1 MSVDIKIRKGFN
13 INLNGEANKILS
25 ESERSRTYALRP
37 NDFFNLNPKLLVK
50 EGDKVKKG
58 TPLFFSKNNPRIHF
72 VSPVAGEVLAI
83 SRGEKRK
90 ILEVVV
96 STQNNINDSAIKF
109 KTTNFEKFSEE
120 EIKDVLLKSG
130 TWPFILQRPYGVIAQ
145 PEDKP
150 KAVYISTYS
159 TSPLGVDFD
168 FILKNKKDK
177 FQLGLSILSRLTDNL
192 FLTVDSNFP
201 SFYKNIK
208 DAKVLKV
215 KGPHPAGNVG
225 VQIHNHNPI
234 SPGEKVWTV
243 KPEDVSNIGS
253 LFKNGEFCSER
264 TVAVAGPSVKNPQ
277 YFTSTIGASIS
288 SVLEK
293 IKIDK
298 SKECRLI
305 NGDVYSGKT
314 TSIDGYLSYSDNLLT
329 IIPEGKNY
337 RMFGWLPFKDN
348 FIPSISKT
356 SFSRFL
362 NKKKLEVS
370 TNLNGEERAMV
381 VTGEMEKVFPMDIF
395 PMQLVKACL
404 NKDIERMEELGI
416 YEVVPEDFG
425 LIDFSSSS
433 KIEAQEII
441 KKGIELIINEES

>member
-13 INLNGEANKILS
+13 LNLNGEANKILS
-25 ESERSRTYALRP
+25 ESELSNTYALKP
-37 NDFFNLNPKLLVK
+37 TDFFFLKPKLLVR

-58 TPLFFSKNNPRIHF
+58 TPLFFSKDNPRIHF
-72 VSPVAGEVLAI
+72 VSPVSGEILAI

-90 ILEVVV
+90 VLEVVI
-96 STQNNINDSAIKF
+96 SSDNNNDSVKF
-109 KTTNFEKFSEE
+109 KTTNFKNFSAD
-120 EIKDVLLKSG
+120 EIKEILLKSG
-130 TWPFILQRPYGVIAQ
+130 TWPFILQRPYGIIAQ

-150 KAVYISTYS
+150 KAIYISTYS
-159 TSPLGVDFD
+159 TLPLDVDFD
-168 FILKNKKDK
+168 FILKNKKDN
-177 FQLGLSILSRLTDNL
+177 FQLGLSILSRLTENL
-192 FLTVDSNFP
+192 YLTVDSNFN
-201 SFYKNIK
+201 SFFKNIK
-208 DAKVLKV
+208 DATLLKV

-225 VQIHNHNPI
+225 VQIHNHKPI

-253 LFKNGEFCSER
+253 LFKTGEFCSDR
-264 TVAVAGPSVKNPQ
+264 TVAVVGPTVKNPQ
-277 YFTSTIGASIS
+277 YFTSTIGSSIS
-288 SVLEK
+288 SILKK
-293 IKIDK
+293 INIDK
-298 SKECRLI
+298 SKKCRLI

-314 TSIDGYLSYSDNLLT
+314 TDINGYLSYSNNLLT
-329 IIPEGKNY
+329 IIPEGKDY

-348 FIPSISKT
+348 FIPSMSKT
-356 SFSRFL
+356 SFSKFL
-362 NKKKLEVS
+362 SKKKMEVS
-370 TNLNGEERAMV
+370 TNLNGEERAIV
-381 VTGEMEKVFPMDIF
+381 VTGEMEKVFPMDIY

-404 NKDIERMEELGI
+404 NEDIERMEALGI

>member
-13 INLNGEANKILS
+13 LNLNGEANKILS
-25 ESERSRTYALRP
+25 ESELSNTYALKP
-37 NDFFNLNPKLLVK
+37 TDFFFLKPKLLVR

-58 TPLFFSKNNPRIHF
+58 TPLFFSKDNPRIHF
-72 VSPVAGEVLAI
+72 VSPVSGEILAI

-90 ILEVVV
+90 VLEVVI
-96 STQNNINDSAIKF
+96 SSDNNNDSVKF
-109 KTTNFEKFSEE
+109 KTTNFKNFSAD
-120 EIKDVLLKSG
+120 EIKEILLKSG
-130 TWPFILQRPYGVIAQ
+130 AWPFILQRPYGIIAQ

-150 KAVYISTYS
+150 KAIYISAYS
-159 TSPLGVDFD
+159 TSPLDVDFD
-168 FILKNKKDK
+168 FILKNKKDN
-177 FQLGLSILSRLTDNL
+177 FQLGLSMLSRLTENL
-192 FLTVDSNFP
+192 YLSVDSNFN
-201 SFYKNIK
+201 SFFKNIK
-208 DAKVLKV
+208 DATLLKV

-225 VQIHNHNPI
+225 VQIHNHKPI

-253 LFKNGEFCSER
+253 LFKTGEFCSDR
-264 TVAVAGPSVKNPQ
+264 TVAVVGPTVKNPQ
-277 YFTSTIGASIS
+277 YFTSTIGSSIS
-288 SVLEK
+288 SILKK
-293 IKIDK
+293 INIDK
-298 SKECRLI
+298 SKKCRLI

-314 TSIDGYLSYSDNLLT
+314 TDINGYLSYSNNLLT
-329 IIPEGKNY
+329 IIPEGKDY

-348 FIPSISKT
+348 FIPSMSKT
-356 SFSRFL
+356 SFSKFL
-362 NKKKLEVS
+362 SKKKMEVS
-370 TNLNGEERAMV
+370 TNLNGEERAIV
-381 VTGEMEKVFPMDIF
+381 VTGEMEKVFPMDIY

-404 NKDIERMEELGI
+404 NEDIERMEALGI

>member
-1 MSVDIKIRKGFN
+1 MSVDIKIRNGFN
-13 INLNGEANKILS
+13 LNLNGEANKILS
-25 ESERSRTYALRP
+25 ESERSKTFALKP
-37 NDFFNLNPKLLVK
+37 TDFFCLKPKLLVR

-58 TPLFFSKNNPRIHF
+58 TPLFFSKSNPRIHF
-72 VSPVAGEVLAI
+72 VSPVSGEILAI

-90 ILEVVV
+90 ILEIVI
-96 STQNNINDSAIKF
+96 SGQNTNNDSVKF
-109 KTTNFEKFSEE
+109 KTTNFKNFSVE
-120 EIKDVLLKSG
+120 EIKDVLLRSG
-130 TWPFILQRPYGVIAQ
+130 SWPFILQRPYGIIAQ

-150 KAVYISTYS
+150 SAIYISTYS
-159 TSPLGVDFD
+159 TSPLDVDFD
-168 FILKNKKDK
+168 FVLKNKKED
-177 FQLGLSILSRLTDNL
+177 FQLGVSILSKLADNL
-192 FLTVDSNFP
+192 YLTVDSDFP
-201 SFYKNIK
+201 GFFENIK
-208 DAKVLKV
+208 NASILKV
-215 KGPHPAGNVG
+215 KGPHPAGNIG
-225 VQIHNHNPI
+225 VQIHNHKPI

-253 LFKNGEFCSER
+253 LFRNGEFCSNR
-264 TVAVAGPSVKNPQ
+264 TVAVVGPTVKNPQ
-277 YFTSTIGASIS
+277 YFTSQIGSSIS
-288 SVLEK
+288 SILKK
-293 IKIDK
+293 IEVDK

-305 NGDVYSGKT
+305 NGDVYSGKKT
-314 TSIDGYLSYSDNLLT
+314 DIDGYLSYSNNLLT
-329 IIPEGKNY
+329 IIPEGKSY

-348 FIPSISKT
+348 FIPSLSKT

-362 NKKKLEVS
+362 NKSKLEVN

-404 NKDIERMEELGI
+404 NQDIERMEALGI

>member
-1 MSVDIKIRKGFN
+1 MSADIKIRNGFN
-13 INLNGEANKILS
+13 LNLNGEANKILS
-25 ESERSRTYALRP
+25 ESERSNTYALKP
-37 NDFFNLNPKLLVK
+37 TDFFCLKPKLLVN

-58 TPLFFSKNNPRIHF
+58 TPIFFSKNNPRIHF
-72 VSPVAGEVLAI
+72 VSPVAGKVIAI

-90 ILEVVV
+90 ILEVVI
-96 STQNNINDSAIKF
+96 SSKNTNNDSLKF
-109 KTTNFEKFSEE
+109 KTTNFNNFSED
-120 EIKDVLLKSG
+120 EIKDILLRSG
-130 TWPFILQRPYGVIAQ
+130 SWPFILQRPYGIIAQ
-145 PEDKP
+145 PEDNP
-150 KAVYISTYS
+150 IAIYISTYS
-159 TSPLGVDFD
+159 TSPLDVDFD
-168 FILKNKKDK
+168 FILKNKKDD
-177 FQLGLSILSRLTDNL
+177 FQLGLSVLSKLTDNVY
-192 FLTVDSNFP
+192 LTVDSNFP
-201 SFYKNIK
+201 GFFKNIK
-208 DAKVLKV
+208 DATILNVQ
-215 KGPHPAGNVG
+215 GPHPAGNVG
-225 VQIHNHNPI
+225 VQIHNYRPI

-243 KPEDVSNIGS
+243 KPEDVSNIGY
-253 LFKNGEFCSER
+253 LFKNGEFCSYR
-264 TVAVAGPSVKNPQ
+264 TLAVVGPTVKNPQ
-277 YFTSTIGASIS
+277 YFTSIIGASIS
-288 SVLEK
+288 SILKK
-293 IKIDK
+293 IEVDK

-314 TSIDGYLSYSDNLLT
+314 TNIDGYLSYSNNLLT

-356 SFSRFL
+356 SFSRFI
-362 NKKKLEVS
+362 NKKRLEVN

-404 NKDIERMEELGI
+404 NQDIERMEALGI

>member
-13 INLNGEANKILS
+13 LNLNGEANKILS
-25 ESERSRTYALRP
+25 ESELSNTYALKP
-37 NDFFNLNPKLLVK
+37 TDFFFLKSKLLVR

-58 TPLFFSKNNPRIHF
+58 TPLFFSKDNPRIHF
-72 VSPVAGEVLAI
+72 VSPVSGEILAI

-90 ILEVVV
+90 VLEVVI
-96 STQNNINDSAIKF
+96 SGDNNNDSVKF
-109 KTTNFEKFSEE
+109 KTTNFKNFSAD
-120 EIKDVLLKSG
+120 EIKEILLKSG
-130 TWPFILQRPYGVIAQ
+130 TWPFILQRPYGIIAH

-150 KAVYISTYS
+150 KAIYISAYS
-159 TSPLGVDFD
+159 TLPLDVDFD
-168 FILKNKKDK
+168 FILKNKKDN
-177 FQLGLSILSRLTDNL
+177 FQLGLSMLSRLTENL
-192 FLTVDSNFP
+192 YLTVDSNFN
-201 SFYKNIK
+201 SFFKNIK
-208 DAKVLKV
+208 DATLLKV

-225 VQIHNHNPI
+225 VQIHNHKPI

-253 LFKNGEFCSER
+253 LFKTGEFCSDR
-264 TVAVAGPSVKNPQ
+264 TVAVVGPTVKNPQ
-277 YFTSTIGASIS
+277 YFTSTIGSSIS
-288 SVLEK
+288 SILKK
-293 IKIDK
+293 INIDK
-298 SKECRLI
+298 SKKCRLI

-314 TSIDGYLSYSDNLLT
+314 TDINGYLSYSNNLLT
-329 IIPEGKNY
+329 IIPEGKDY

-348 FIPSISKT
+348 FIPSMSKT
-356 SFSRFL
+356 SFSKFL
-362 NKKKLEVS
+362 SKKKMEVS
-370 TNLNGEERAMV
+370 TNLNGEERAIV
-381 VTGEMEKVFPMDIF
+381 VTGEMEKVFPMDIY

-404 NKDIERMEELGI
+404 NEDIERMEALGI

>member
-13 INLNGEANKILS
+13 LNLNGEANKILS
-25 ESERSRTYALRP
+25 ESELSNTYALKP
-37 NDFFNLNPKLLVK
+37 TDFFFLKPKLLVR

-58 TPLFFSKNNPRIHF
+58 TPLFFSKDNPRIHF
-72 VSPVAGEVLAI
+72 VSPVSGEILAI

-90 ILEVVV
+90 VLEVVI
-96 STQNNINDSAIKF
+96 SSDNNNDSVKF
-109 KTTNFEKFSEE
+109 KTTNFKNFSAD
-120 EIKDVLLKSG
+120 EIKEILLKSG
-130 TWPFILQRPYGVIAQ
+130 TWPFILQRPYGIIAH

-150 KAVYISTYS
+150 KAIYISAYS
-159 TSPLGVDFD
+159 TLPLDVDFD
-168 FILKNKKDK
+168 FILKNKKDN
-177 FQLGLSILSRLTDNL
+177 FQLGLSMLSRLTENL
-192 FLTVDSNFP
+192 YLSVDSNFN
-201 SFYKNIK
+201 SFFKNIK
-208 DAKVLKV
+208 DATLLKV

-225 VQIHNHNPI
+225 VQIHNHKPI

-253 LFKNGEFCSER
+253 LFKTGEFCSDR
-264 TVAVAGPSVKNPQ
+264 TVAVVGPTVKNPQ
-277 YFTSTIGASIS
+277 YFTSTIGSSIS
-288 SVLEK
+288 SILKK
-293 IKIDK
+293 INIDK
-298 SKECRLI
+298 SKKCRLI

-314 TSIDGYLSYSDNLLT
+314 TDINGYLSYSNNLLT
-329 IIPEGKNY
+329 IIPEGKVY

-348 FIPSISKT
+348 FIPSMSKT
-356 SFSRFL
+356 SFSKFL
-362 NKKKLEVS
+362 SKKKMEVS
-370 TNLNGEERAMV
+370 TNLNGEERAIV
-381 VTGEMEKVFPMDIF
+381 VTGEMEKVFPMDIY

-404 NKDIERMEELGI
+404 NEDIERMEALGI

>member
-1 MSVDIKIRKGFN
+1 MSVDIKIRNGFDL
-13 INLNGEANKILS
+13 NLYGEANKILS
-25 ESERSRTYALRP
+25 ESERSNTYALKP
-37 NDFFNLNPKLLVK
+37 TDFFCLKPKLLVN

-72 VSPVAGEVLAI
+72 VSPVAGEILAI

-90 ILEVVV
+90 ILEVVI
-96 STQNNINDSAIKF
+96 SSENNNNDSVKF
-109 KTTNFEKFSEE
+109 KTTNFKNFSVD
-120 EIKDVLLKSG
+120 EIKEILLRSG
-130 TWPFILQRPYGVIAQ
+130 SWPFILQRPYGIIAQ

-150 KAVYISTYS
+150 KAIYISTYS
-159 TSPLGVDFD
+159 TSPLDVDFD
-168 FILKNKKDK
+168 FILKNKKDD
-177 FQLGLSILSRLTDNL
+177 FQLGLSVLSKLADTVY
-192 FLTVDSNFP
+192 LTVDSNFP
-201 SFYKNIK
+201 GFFKNIK
-208 DAKVLKV
+208 GASILNV

-225 VQIHNHNPI
+225 VQIHNYKPI

-243 KPEDVSNIGS
+243 KPEDVSNIGY
-253 LFKNGEFCSER
+253 LFKNGEFCSDR
-264 TVAVAGPSVKNPQ
+264 TLAVVGPTVKNPQ
-277 YFTSTIGASIS
+277 YFTSIIGASIS
-288 SVLEK
+288 SILKK
-293 IKIDK
+293 IEIDK

-314 TSIDGYLSYSDNLLT
+314 TNIDGYVSYSNNLLT

-348 FIPSISKT
+348 FIPSMSKT

-362 NKKKLEVS
+362 NKRKLEVT
-370 TNLNGEERAMV
+370 TNLNGEERAIV

-404 NKDIERMEELGI
+404 NQDIERMEALGI

>member
-1 MSVDIKIRKGFN
+1 MSADIKIRNGFN
-13 INLNGEANKILS
+13 LNLNGEANKILS
-25 ESERSRTYALRP
+25 ESERSNTYALKP
-37 NDFFNLNPKLLVK
+37 TDFFSLKPKLLVN

-58 TPLFFSKNNPRIHF
+58 TPIFFSKNNPRIHF
-72 VSPVAGEVLAI
+72 VSPVAGEVIAI

-90 ILEVVV
+90 ILEVVI
-96 STQNNINDSAIKF
+96 SSKNNNNDSLKF
-109 KTTNFEKFSEE
+109 KTTNFKNFSAD
-120 EIKDVLLKSG
+120 EIKDILLRSG
-130 TWPFILQRPYGVIAQ
+130 SWPYILQRPYGIIAQ

-150 KAVYISTYS
+150 KAIYISTYS
-159 TSPLGVDFD
+159 TSPLDVDFD
-168 FILKNKKDK
+168 FILKNKKDD
-177 FQLGLSILSRLTDNL
+177 FQLGLSVLSKLTDNVY
-192 FLTVDSNFP
+192 LTVDSNFP
-201 SFYKNIK
+201 GFFKNIK
-208 DAKVLKV
+208 DATILNVQ
-215 KGPHPAGNVG
+215 GPHPAGNVG
-225 VQIHNHNPI
+225 VQIHNYKPI

-243 KPEDVSNIGS
+243 KPEDVSNIGY
-253 LFKNGEFCSER
+253 LFKNGEFCSYR
-264 TVAVAGPSVKNPQ
+264 TLAVVGPTVKNPQ
-277 YFTSTIGASIS
+277 YFTSIIGASIS
-288 SVLEK
+288 SILKK
-293 IKIDK
+293 IEVDK
-298 SKECRLI
+298 LKECRLI

-314 TSIDGYLSYSDNLLT
+314 TNIDGYLSYSNNLLT

-356 SFSRFL
+356 SFSRFV
-362 NKKKLEVS
+362 NKKRLEVN

-404 NKDIERMEELGI
+404 NQDIERMEALGI

>member
-13 INLNGEANKILS
+13 LNLNGEANKILS
-25 ESERSRTYALRP
+25 ESELSNTYALKP
-37 NDFFNLNPKLLVK
+37 TDFFFLKPKLLVR

-58 TPLFFSKNNPRIHF
+58 TPLFFSKDNPRIHF
-72 VSPVAGEVLAI
+72 VSPVSGEILVI

-90 ILEVVV
+90 VLEIVI
-96 STQNNINDSAIKF
+96 SSDNNNDSVKF
-109 KTTNFEKFSEE
+109 KTTNFKNFSAD
-120 EIKDVLLKSG
+120 EIKEILLKSG
-130 TWPFILQRPYGVIAQ
+130 TWPFILQRPYGIIAH

-150 KAVYISTYS
+150 KAIYISAYS
-159 TSPLGVDFD
+159 TLPLDVDFD
-168 FILKNKKDK
+168 FILKNKKDN
-177 FQLGLSILSRLTDNL
+177 FQLGLSMLSRLTENL
-192 FLTVDSNFP
+192 YLTVDSNFN
-201 SFYKNIK
+201 SFFKNIK
-208 DAKVLKV
+208 DATLLKV

-225 VQIHNHNPI
+225 VQIHNHKPI

-253 LFKNGEFCSER
+253 LFKTGEFCSDR
-264 TVAVAGPSVKNPQ
+264 TVAVVGPTVKNPQ
-277 YFTSTIGASIS
+277 YFTSTIGSSIS
-288 SVLEK
+288 SILKK
-293 IKIDK
+293 INIDK
-298 SKECRLI
+298 SKKCRLI

-314 TSIDGYLSYSDNLLT
+314 TDINGYLSYSNNLLT
-329 IIPEGKNY
+329 IIPEGKDY

-348 FIPSISKT
+348 FIPSMSKT
-356 SFSRFL
+356 SFSKFL
-362 NKKKLEVS
+362 SKKKMEVS
-370 TNLNGEERAMV
+370 TNLNGEERAIV
-381 VTGEMEKVFPMDIF
+381 VTGEMEKVFPMDIY

-404 NKDIERMEELGI
+404 NEDIERMEALGI

>member
-1 MSVDIKIRKGFN
+1 MSVDIRIRKGFN
-13 INLNGEANKILS
+13 LNLNGEANKILS
-25 ESERSRTYALRP
+25 ESERSKTYALRP
-37 NDFFNLNPKLLVK
+37 DDFFCLKPKLLVK

-72 VSPVAGEVLAI
+72 VSPVAGEILAI

-90 ILEVVV
+90 IIQVVI
-96 STQNNINDSAIKF
+96 SKQNNSDDSVKF
-109 KTTNFEKFSEE
+109 NTNNFQKFSVD
-120 EIKDVLLKSG
+120 EIKDLLLKSG
-130 TWPFILQRPYGVIAQ
+130 AWPFILQRPYGVIAQ

-150 KAVYISTYS
+150 KAIYISTYS

-177 FQLGLSILSRLTDNL
+177 FQLGLSILSRLTENL
-192 FLTVDSNFP
+192 YLTVDSNFP
-201 SFYKNIK
+201 GFFKNIK
-208 DAKVLKV
+208 NVTILKV

-225 VQIHNHNPI
+225 VQIHNHKPI
-234 SPGEKVWTV
+234 SPGEKVWTI

-253 LFKNGEFCSER
+253 LFESGVFCSDR
-264 TVAVAGPSVKNPQ
+264 TVAVVGPTVENPK
-277 YFTSTIGASIS
+277 YLKTTIGASIS
-288 SVLEK
+288 SILGKV
-293 IKIDK
+293 KIDK
-298 SKECRLI
+298 LKESRLI

-314 TSIDGYLSYSDNLLT
+314 TSNDGYISYSDNLLT
-329 IIPEGKNY
+329 IIPEGKDY

-348 FIPSISKT
+348 SIPSMSKT
-356 SFSRFL
+356 SFFKFL
-362 NKKKLEVS
+362 NKKKLKVS

-395 PMQLVKACL
+395 PMHLVKACL
-404 NKDIERMEELGI
+404 NEDIERMEALGI

>member
-13 INLNGEANKILS
+13 LNLNGEANKILS
-25 ESERSRTYALRP
+25 ESELSNTYALKP
-37 NDFFNLNPKLLVK
+37 TDFFFLKPKLLVR

-58 TPLFFSKNNPRIHF
+58 TPLFFSKDNPRIHF
-72 VSPVAGEVLAI
+72 VSPVSGEILAI

-90 ILEVVV
+90 VLEVVI
-96 STQNNINDSAIKF
+96 SSDNNNDSVKF
-109 KTTNFEKFSEE
+109 KTTNFKNFSAD
-120 EIKDVLLKSG
+120 EIKEILLKSG
-130 TWPFILQRPYGVIAQ
+130 TWPFILQRPYGIIAH

-150 KAVYISTYS
+150 KAIYISAYS
-159 TSPLGVDFD
+159 TLPLDVDFD
-168 FILKNKKDK
+168 FILKNKKDN
-177 FQLGLSILSRLTDNL
+177 FQLGLSMLSRLTENL
-192 FLTVDSNFP
+192 YLSVDSDFN
-201 SFYKNIK
+201 SFFKNIK
-208 DAKVLKV
+208 DATLLKV

-225 VQIHNHNPI
+225 VQIHNHKPI

-253 LFKNGEFCSER
+253 LFKTGEFCSDR
-264 TVAVAGPSVKNPQ
+264 TVAVVGPTVKNPQ
-277 YFTSTIGASIS
+277 YFTSTIGSSIS
-288 SVLEK
+288 SILKK
-293 IKIDK
+293 INIDK
-298 SKECRLI
+298 SKKCRLI

-314 TSIDGYLSYSDNLLT
+314 TDINGYLSYSNNLLT
-329 IIPEGKNY
+329 IIPEGKDY

-348 FIPSISKT
+348 FIPSMSKT
-356 SFSRFL
+356 SFSKFL
-362 NKKKLEVS
+362 SKKKMEVS
-370 TNLNGEERAMV
+370 TNLNGEERAIV
-381 VTGEMEKVFPMDIF
+381 VTGEMEKVFPMDIY

-404 NKDIERMEELGI
+404 NEDIERMEALGI

>member
-13 INLNGEANKILS
+13 LNLNGEANKILS
-25 ESERSRTYALRP
+25 ESELSNTYALKP
-37 NDFFNLNPKLLVK
+37 SDFFFLKPKLLVR

-58 TPLFFSKNNPRIHF
+58 TPLFFSKDNPRIHF
-72 VSPVAGEVLAI
+72 VSPVSGEILAI

-90 ILEVVV
+90 VLEVVI
-96 STQNNINDSAIKF
+96 SSDNNNDSVKF
-109 KTTNFEKFSEE
+109 KTINFKNFSAD
-120 EIKDVLLKSG
+120 EIKEILLKSG
-130 TWPFILQRPYGVIAQ
+130 AWPFILQRPYGIIAQ

-150 KAVYISTYS
+150 KAIYISAYS
-159 TSPLGVDFD
+159 TSPLDVDFD
-168 FILKNKKDK
+168 FILKNKKDN
-177 FQLGLSILSRLTDNL
+177 FQLGLSILSRLTENL
-192 FLTVDSNFP
+192 YLTVDSNFN
-201 SFYKNIK
+201 SFFKNIK
-208 DAKVLKV
+208 DATLLKV

-225 VQIHNHNPI
+225 VQIHNHKPI

-253 LFKNGEFCSER
+253 LFKTGEFCSDR
-264 TVAVAGPSVKNPQ
+264 TVAVVGPTVKNPQ
-277 YFTSTIGASIS
+277 YFTSTIGSSIPS
-288 SVLEK
+288 ILKK

-305 NGDVYSGKT
+305 NGDVYSGRT
-314 TSIDGYLSYSDNLLT
+314 TDTNGYLSYSNNLLT
-329 IIPEGKNY
+329 IIPEGKDY

-348 FIPSISKT
+348 FIPSMSKT
-356 SFSRFL
+356 SFSKFL
-362 NKKKLEVS
+362 SKKKMEVS
-370 TNLNGEERAMV
+370 TNLNGEERAIV
-381 VTGEMEKVFPMDIF
+381 VTGEMEKVFPMDIY

-404 NKDIERMEELGI
+404 NEDIERMEALGI

>member
-13 INLNGEANKILS
+13 LNLNGEANKILS
-25 ESERSRTYALRP
+25 ESELSNTYALKP
-37 NDFFNLNPKLLVK
+37 TDFFFLKPKLLVR

-58 TPLFFSKNNPRIHF
+58 TPLFFSKDNPRIHF
-72 VSPVAGEVLAI
+72 VSPVSGEILAI

-90 ILEVVV
+90 VLEVVI
-96 STQNNINDSAIKF
+96 SSDNNNDSVKF
-109 KTTNFEKFSEE
+109 KTTNFKNFSAD
-120 EIKDVLLKSG
+120 EIKEILLKSG
-130 TWPFILQRPYGVIAQ
+130 TWPFILQRPYGIIAH

-150 KAVYISTYS
+150 KAIYISAYS
-159 TSPLGVDFD
+159 TLPLDVDFD
-168 FILKNKKDK
+168 FILKNKKDN
-177 FQLGLSILSRLTDNL
+177 FQLGLSILSRLTENL
-192 FLTVDSNFP
+192 YLTVDSNFN
-201 SFYKNIK
+201 SFFKNIK
-208 DAKVLKV
+208 DATLLKV

-225 VQIHNHNPI
+225 VQIHNHKPI

-253 LFKNGEFCSER
+253 LFKTGEFCSDR
-264 TVAVAGPSVKNPQ
+264 TVAVVGPTVKNPQ
-277 YFTSTIGASIS
+277 YFTSTIGSSIS
-288 SVLEK
+288 SILKK
-293 IKIDK
+293 INIDK
-298 SKECRLI
+298 SKKCRLI

-314 TSIDGYLSYSDNLLT
+314 TDINGYLSYSNNLLT
-329 IIPEGKNY
+329 IIPEGKDY

-348 FIPSISKT
+348 FIPSMSKT
-356 SFSRFL
+356 SFSKFL
-362 NKKKLEVS
+362 SKKKMEVS
-370 TNLNGEERAMV
+370 TNLNGEERAIV
-381 VTGEMEKVFPMDIF
+381 VTGEMEKVFPMDIY

-404 NKDIERMEELGI
+404 NEDIERMEALGI

>member
-1 MSVDIKIRKGFN
+1 MSADIKIRNGFN
-13 INLNGEANKILS
+13 LNLNGEANKILS
-25 ESERSRTYALRP
+25 ESERSNTYALKP
-37 NDFFNLNPKLLVK
+37 TDFFCLKPKLLVN

-58 TPLFFSKNNPRIHF
+58 TPIFFSKDNPRIHF

-90 ILEVVV
+90 ILEVVI
-96 STQNNINDSAIKF
+96 SSKNNNDSVKF
-109 KTTNFEKFSEE
+109 KTTNFKDFSID
-120 EIKDVLLKSG
+120 EIKDTLLRSG
-130 TWPFILQRPYGVIAQ
+130 SWPFILQRPYGIIAQ

-150 KAVYISTYS
+150 KAIYISTYS
-159 TSPLGVDFD
+159 TSPLDVDFD
-168 FILKNKKDK
+168 FILKNKKDD
-177 FQLGLSILSRLTDNL
+177 FQLGLSVLSKLTDNVY
-192 FLTVDSNFP
+192 LTVDSNFP
-201 SFYKNIK
+201 GFFKNIK
-208 DAKVLKV
+208 DATILNVQ
-215 KGPHPAGNVG
+215 GPHPAGNVG
-225 VQIHNHNPI
+225 VQIHNYRPI

-243 KPEDVSNIGS
+243 KPEDVSNIGY
-253 LFKNGEFCSER
+253 LFKNGEFCSNR
-264 TVAVAGPSVKNPQ
+264 TLAVVGPTVKNPQ
-277 YFTSTIGASIS
+277 YLTSIIGASIS
-288 SVLEK
+288 SILKK
-293 IKIDK
+293 IEVDR

-314 TSIDGYLSYSDNLLT
+314 TNIDSYLSYSNNLLT

-348 FIPSISKT
+348 FIPSMSKT
-356 SFSRFL
+356 SFSRLL
-362 NKKKLEVS
+362 NKRKLEVT
-370 TNLNGEERAMV
+370 TNLNGEERAIV

-404 NKDIERMEELGI
+404 NQDIEKMEALGI

>member
-1 MSVDIKIRKGFN
+1 MSADIKIRNGFDL
-13 INLNGEANKILS
+13 NLNGEANKILS
-25 ESERSRTYALRP
+25 ESERSNTYALKP
-37 NDFFNLNPKLLVK
+37 TDFFYLKPKLLVN

-72 VSPVAGEVLAI
+72 VSPVAGEILAI

-90 ILEVVV
+90 ILEVVI
-96 STQNNINDSAIKF
+96 SSENNNNDSVKF
-109 KTTNFEKFSEE
+109 KTTNFKNFSVD
-120 EIKDVLLKSG
+120 EIKDILLRSG
-130 TWPFILQRPYGVIAQ
+130 SWPFILQRPYGIIAQ

-150 KAVYISTYS
+150 KAIYISTYS
-159 TSPLGVDFD
+159 TSPLDVDFD
-168 FILKNKKDK
+168 FILKNKKDD
-177 FQLGLSILSRLTDNL
+177 FQLGLSVLSKLADTVY
-192 FLTVDSNFP
+192 LTVDSNFP
-201 SFYKNIK
+201 GFFKNIK
-208 DAKVLKV
+208 GASILNV

-225 VQIHNHNPI
+225 VQIHNYKPI

-243 KPEDVSNIGS
+243 KPEDVSNIGY
-253 LFKNGEFCSER
+253 LFKNGEFCSDR
-264 TVAVAGPSVKNPQ
+264 TLAVVGPTVKNPQ
-277 YFTSTIGASIS
+277 YFTSIIGASIS
-288 SVLEK
+288 SILKK
-293 IKIDK
+293 IEVDK

-314 TSIDGYLSYSDNLLT
+314 TNIDGYVSYSNNLLT

-348 FIPSISKT
+348 FIPSMSKT

-362 NKKKLEVS
+362 NKRKLEVT
-370 TNLNGEERAMV
+370 TNLNGEERAIV

-404 NKDIERMEELGI
+404 NQDIERMEALGI

>member
-1 MSVDIKIRKGFN
+1 MSADIKIRSGFN
-13 INLNGEANKILS
+13 LNLNGEANKILS
-25 ESERSRTYALRP
+25 ESERSNTYALKP
-37 NDFFNLNPKLLVK
+37 SDFFFLKPKLLVN

-58 TPLFFSKNNPRIHF
+58 TPIFFSKDNPRIHF
-72 VSPVAGEVLAI
+72 VSPVSGEILAV

-90 ILEVVV
+90 ILEVVI
-96 STQNNINDSAIKF
+96 SSDNSNDSVKF
-109 KTTNFEKFSEE
+109 KTINFKNFSVD
-120 EIKDVLLKSG
+120 EIKETLLKSG
-130 TWPFILQRPYGVIAQ
+130 TWPFILQRPYGIIAQ

-150 KAVYISTYS
+150 KAIYISTYS
-159 TSPLGVDFD
+159 TLPLDVDFD
-168 FILKNKKDK
+168 FILKNKKDN

-192 FLTVDSNFP
+192 YLTVDSNFN
-201 SFYKNIK
+201 SFFKDIK
-208 DAKVLKV
+208 DATLLKV
-215 KGPHPAGNVG
+215 RGPHPAGNIG
-225 VQIHNHNPI
+225 VQIHNHKPI

-253 LFKNGEFCSER
+253 LFKTGEFCSDR
-264 TVAVAGPSVKNPQ
+264 TVAVVGPTVKNPQ

-288 SVLEK
+288 SILQK

-314 TSIDGYLSYSDNLLT
+314 TDINGYLSYSNNLLT
-329 IIPEGKNY
+329 IIPEGKDY

-348 FIPSISKT
+348 FIPSMSKT
-356 SFSRFL
+356 SFSKFL
-362 NKKKLEVS
+362 SKKKMKVS
-370 TNLNGEERAMV
+370 TNLNGEERAIV
-381 VTGEMEKVFPMDIF
+381 VTGEMEKVFPMDIY

-404 NKDIERMEELGI
+404 NEDIERMEALGI

>member
-1 MSVDIKIRKGFN
+1 MSVDIKIRNGFN
-13 INLNGEANKILS
+13 LNLNGEANKILS
-25 ESERSRTYALRP
+25 ESERSKTIALKP
-37 NDFFNLNPKLLVK
+37 TDFFCLKPKLLVR

-58 TPLFFSKNNPRIHF
+58 TPLFFSKDNPRIHF
-72 VSPVAGEVLAI
+72 VSPVSGEILAI

-90 ILEVVV
+90 ILEIVI
-96 STQNNINDSAIKF
+96 SAQNTNNDSVKF
-109 KTTNFEKFSEE
+109 KTTNFKNFSVE
-120 EIKDVLLKSG
+120 EIKDVLLRSG
-130 TWPFILQRPYGVIAQ
+130 SWPFILQRPYGIIAQ

-150 KAVYISTYS
+150 SAIYVSTYS
-159 TSPLGVDFD
+159 TSPLDVDFD
-168 FILKNKKDK
+168 FVLKNKKED
-177 FQLGLSILSRLTDNL
+177 FQLGVSILSKLADNL
-192 FLTVDSNFP
+192 YLTVDSNFP
-201 SFYKNIK
+201 GFFENIK
-208 DAKVLKV
+208 DASILKV
-215 KGPHPAGNVG
+215 KGPHPAGNIG
-225 VQIHNHNPI
+225 VQIHNHKPI

-253 LFKNGEFCSER
+253 LFRNGEFCSNR
-264 TVAVAGPSVKNPQ
+264 TVAVVGPTVKNPQ
-277 YFTSTIGASIS
+277 YFTTIIGSSIS
-288 SVLEK
+288 SILKK
-293 IKIDK
+293 IEVDK

-305 NGDVYSGKT
+305 NGDVYSGKKT
-314 TSIDGYLSYSDNLLT
+314 DIDGYLSYSNNLLT
-329 IIPEGKNY
+329 IIPEGKSY

-348 FIPSISKT
+348 FIPSLSKT

-362 NKKKLEVS
+362 NKSKLEVN

-404 NKDIERMEELGI
+404 NQDIERMEALGI

>member
-13 INLNGEANKILS
+13 LNLNGEANKILS
-25 ESERSRTYALRP
+25 ESELSNTYALKP
-37 NDFFNLNPKLLVK
+37 TDFFFLKPKLLVR

-58 TPLFFSKNNPRIHF
+58 TPLFFSKDNPRIHF
-72 VSPVAGEVLAI
+72 VSPVSGEILAI

-90 ILEVVV
+90 VLQVVI
-96 STQNNINDSAIKF
+96 SSDNNNDSVKF
-109 KTTNFEKFSEE
+109 KTTNFKNFSAD
-120 EIKDVLLKSG
+120 EIKEILLKSG
-130 TWPFILQRPYGVIAQ
+130 TWPFILQRPYGIIAH

-150 KAVYISTYS
+150 KAIYISAYS
-159 TSPLGVDFD
+159 TLPLDVDFD
-168 FILKNKKDK
+168 FILKNKKDN
-177 FQLGLSILSRLTDNL
+177 FQLGLSMLSRLTENL
-192 FLTVDSNFP
+192 YLSVDSNFN
-201 SFYKNIK
+201 SFFKNIK
-208 DAKVLKV
+208 DATLLKV

-225 VQIHNHNPI
+225 VQIHNHKPI

-253 LFKNGEFCSER
+253 LFKTGEFCSDR
-264 TVAVAGPSVKNPQ
+264 TVAVVGPTVKNPQ
-277 YFTSTIGASIS
+277 YFTSTIGSSIS
-288 SVLEK
+288 SILKK
-293 IKIDK
+293 INIDK
-298 SKECRLI
+298 SKKCRLI

-314 TSIDGYLSYSDNLLT
+314 TDINGYLSYSNNLLT
-329 IIPEGKNY
+329 IIPEGKDY

-348 FIPSISKT
+348 FIPSMSKT
-356 SFSRFL
+356 SFSKFL
-362 NKKKLEVS
+362 SKKKMEVS
-370 TNLNGEERAMV
+370 TNLNGEERAIV
-381 VTGEMEKVFPMDIF
+381 VTGEMEKVFPMDIY

-404 NKDIERMEELGI
+404 NEDIERMEALGI

>member
-13 INLNGEANKILS
+13 LNLNGEANKILS
-25 ESERSRTYALRP
+25 ESELSNTYALKP
-37 NDFFNLNPKLLVK
+37 TDFFFLKPKLLVR

-58 TPLFFSKNNPRIHF
+58 TPLFFSKDNPRIHF
-72 VSPVAGEVLAI
+72 VSPVSGEILAI

-90 ILEVVV
+90 VLEVVI
-96 STQNNINDSAIKF
+96 SSDNNNDSVKF
-109 KTTNFEKFSEE
+109 KTTNFKNFSAD
-120 EIKDVLLKSG
+120 EIKEILLKSG
-130 TWPFILQRPYGVIAQ
+130 TWPFILQRPYGIIAQ

-150 KAVYISTYS
+150 KAIYISTYS
-159 TSPLGVDFD
+159 TLPLDVDFD
-168 FILKNKKDK
+168 FILKNKKDN
-177 FQLGLSILSRLTDNL
+177 FQLGLSILSRLTENL
-192 FLTVDSNFP
+192 YLTVDSNFN
-201 SFYKNIK
+201 SFFKNIK
-208 DAKVLKV
+208 DATLLKV

-225 VQIHNHNPI
+225 VQIHNHKPI

-253 LFKNGEFCSER
+253 LFKTGEFCSDR
-264 TVAVAGPSVKNPQ
+264 TVAVVGPTVKNPQ
-277 YFTSTIGASIS
+277 YFTSTIGSSIS
-288 SVLEK
+288 SILKK
-293 IKIDK
+293 INIDK
-298 SKECRLI
+298 SKKCRLI

-314 TSIDGYLSYSDNLLT
+314 TDINGYLSYSNNLLT
-329 IIPEGKNY
+329 IIPEGKDY

-348 FIPSISKT
+348 FIPSMSKT

-381 VTGEMEKVFPMDIF
+381 VTGEMEKVFPMDIY

-404 NKDIERMEELGI
+404 NEDIERMEALGI

>member
-1 MSVDIKIRKGFN
+1 MSIDIKIRRGFN
-13 INLNGEANKILS
+13 LNLNGEANKILS
-25 ESERSRTYALRP
+25 ESERSKTYALRP
-37 NDFFNLNPKLLVK
+37 EDFFCLKPKLLVK

-58 TPLFFSKNNPRIHF
+58 TPLFFSKKNPRVHF
-72 VSPVAGEVLAI
+72 VSPVAGEILAI

-90 ILEVVV
+90 ILEVVI
-96 STQNNINDSAIKF
+96 SGHNNIDDSIKF
-109 KTTNFEKFSEE
+109 KTNNFQKLSVD
-120 EIKDVLLKSG
+120 EIKDLLLKSS

-150 KAVYISTYS
+150 KAIYISTYS

-177 FQLGLSILSRLTDNL
+177 FQLGLSILSRLTENL
-192 FLTVDSNFP
+192 YLTVDSNFP
-201 SFYKNIK
+201 SFFKNIK
-208 DAKVLKV
+208 DATILKV
-215 KGPHPAGNVG
+215 QGPHPAGNVG
-225 VQIHNHNPI
+225 VQIHNHKPI
-234 SPGEKVWTV
+234 SPGEIVWTV

-253 LFKNGEFCSER
+253 LFENGEFCSVR
-264 TVAVAGPSVKNPQ
+264 TIAVVGPTVENPK
-277 YFTSTIGASIS
+277 YLTSIIGASIS
-288 SVLEK
+288 SILGK

-298 SKECRLI
+298 SIECRLI

-314 TSIDGYLSYSDNLLT
+314 TTNDGYLSYSDNLLT
-329 IIPEGKNY
+329 IVPEGKNY

-356 SFSRFL
+356 SFSKFL
-362 NKKKLEVS
+362 SKKKLEIS

-404 NKDIERMEELGI
+404 NQDIERMEALGI

>member
-13 INLNGEANKILS
+13 LNLNGEANKILS
-25 ESERSRTYALRP
+25 ESERSKTYALKP
-37 NDFFNLNPKLLVK
+37 TDFFCFKPKLLVK

-58 TPLFFSKNNPRIHF
+58 TPLFFSKDNPRIHL
-72 VSPVAGEVLAI
+72 VSPVAGEILAI

-90 ILEVVV
+90 ILEVVI
-96 STQNNINDSAIKF
+96 SSQKNRNDSVKF
-109 KTTNFEKFSEE
+109 KTTNFKNFSADQIK
-120 EIKDVLLKSG
+120 EILLKSG
-130 TWPFILQRPYGVIAQ
+130 SWPFILQRPYGIVAQ

-150 KAVYISTYS
+150 KAIYVSTYS
-159 TSPLGVDFD
+159 TSPLDVDFD
-168 FILKNKKDK
+168 FILKNKKDD
-177 FQLGLSILSRLTDNL
+177 FQLGLSILSKLADIL
-192 FLTVDSNFP
+192 YLTVDSNFP
-201 SFYKNIK
+201 GSFENIK
-208 DAKVLKV
+208 DAIILKV
-215 KGPHPAGNVG
+215 KGPHPAGNIG
-225 VQIHNHNPI
+225 VQIHNHKPI
-234 SPGEKVWTV
+234 SPGEKVWTI

-253 LFKNGEFCSER
+253 LFKNGEFCSDR
-264 TVAVAGPSVKNPQ
+264 TVAVVGPTVKNPQ
-277 YFTSTIGASIS
+277 YFKSKIGASIS
-288 SVLEK
+288 SILKK
-293 IKIDK
+293 IEVDK

-314 TSIDGYLSYSDNLLT
+314 TNFDGYLSYNSNLIT

-348 FIPSISKT
+348 FIPSMSKT

-362 NKKKLEVS
+362 NKRKLKVS

-404 NKDIERMEELGI
+404 NKDIERMEALGI

>member
-1 MSVDIKIRKGFN
+1 MSADIKIRKGFD

-25 ESERSRTYALRP
+25 ESERSNTYALSP
-37 NDFFNLNPKLLVK
+37 SDFFCLKPKLLVK

-58 TPLFFSKNNPRIHF
+58 TPLFFSKNNPRIHI
-72 VSPVAGEVLAI
+72 VSPVAGEILAI

-90 ILEVVV
+90 ILELVI
-96 STQNNINDSAIKF
+96 SSHSNINDSVKF
-109 KTTNFEKFSEE
+109 KVNNFQKFSVD
-120 EIKDVLLKSG
+120 EIKDLLLKSG
-130 TWPFILQRPYGVIAQ
+130 SWPFILQRPYGVIAQ

-150 KAVYISTYS
+150 KAIYISTYS

-177 FQLGLSILSRLTDNL
+177 FQLGLTILSRLTENL
-192 FLTVDSNFP
+192 YLTVDSDFP
-201 SFYKNIK
+201 GFFKNIK
-208 DAKVLKV
+208 GAKVLKV

-253 LFKNGEFCSER
+253 LFTNGEFCSDR
-264 TVAVAGPSVKNPQ
+264 TVAVVGPTVENPQ
-277 YFTSTIGASIS
+277 YFTSTIGASVS
-288 SVLEK
+288 SILKK

-298 SKECRLI
+298 SKECRLV
-305 NGDVYSGKT
+305 NGDVYSGRT
-314 TSIDGYLSYSDNLLT
+314 TSLDGYLSYGDNLLT
-329 IIPEGKNY
+329 LIPEGKNY

-348 FIPSISKT
+348 FIPSMSKT

-362 NKKKLEVS
+362 NKKRLQIS

-381 VTGEMEKVFPMDIF
+381 ATGEMEKVFPMDIF

-404 NKDIERMEELGI
+404 NKDIERMEALGI
-416 YEVVPEDFG
+416 YEVVPEDFA

>member
-1 MSVDIKIRKGFN
+1 MSVDIKIRNGFN
-13 INLNGEANKILS
+13 LNLNGEANKILS
-25 ESERSRTYALRP
+25 ESERSNTYALKP
-37 NDFFNLNPKLLVK
+37 TDFFCLKPKLLVN

-58 TPLFFSKNNPRIHF
+58 TPIFFSKNNPRIHF

-90 ILEVVV
+90 ILEVVI
-96 STQNNINDSAIKF
+96 SSKNNNNDAVKF
-109 KTTNFEKFSEE
+109 KTTNFKNFSAD
-120 EIKDVLLKSG
+120 EIKDLLLRSG
-130 TWPFILQRPYGVIAQ
+130 SWPYISQRPYGIIAQ

-150 KAVYISTYS
+150 KAIYISTYS
-159 TSPLGVDFD
+159 TSPLDVDFD
-168 FILKNKKDK
+168 FILKNKKDD
-177 FQLGLSILSRLTDNL
+177 FQLGLSILSKLTDNVY
-192 FLTVDSNFP
+192 LTVDSDFP
-201 SFYKNIK
+201 GFFKNTK
-208 DAKVLKV
+208 DATILNVQ
-215 KGPHPAGNVG
+215 GPHPAGNVG
-225 VQIHNHNPI
+225 VQIHNYRPI
-234 SPGEKVWTV
+234 SPGERVWTV
-243 KPEDVSNIGS
+243 KPEDVSNIGF
-253 LFKNGEFCSER
+253 LFKNGEFCSYR
-264 TVAVAGPSVKNPQ
+264 TLAVVGPTVKNPQ
-277 YFTSTIGASIS
+277 YFTSVIGASIS
-288 SVLEK
+288 SVLKK
-293 IKIDK
+293 IEVDK

-305 NGDVYSGKT
+305 NGDVYSGKIT
-314 TSIDGYLSYSDNLLT
+314 DMDGYLSYSNNLLT

-348 FIPSISKT
+348 FVPSISKT
-356 SFSRFL
+356 SFSRFI
-362 NKKKLEVS
+362 NKKRLEVN

-404 NKDIERMEELGI
+404 NQDIERMEALGI

>member
-1 MSVDIKIRKGFN
+1 MSADIKIRNGFN
-13 INLNGEANKILS
+13 LNLNGEANKILS
-25 ESERSRTYALRP
+25 ESELSSTYALKP
-37 NDFFNLNPKLLVK
+37 TDFFCLKPKLLVN

-58 TPLFFSKNNPRIHF
+58 TPLFFSKDNPRIHF

-90 ILEVVV
+90 ILEVVI
-96 STQNNINDSAIKF
+96 SSKNNNDSVKF
-109 KTTNFEKFSEE
+109 KTTNFKDFSTD
-120 EIKDVLLKSG
+120 EIKDTLLRSG
-130 TWPFILQRPYGVIAQ
+130 SWPFILQRPYGIIAQ

-150 KAVYISTYS
+150 KAIYISTYS
-159 TSPLGVDFD
+159 TSPLDVDFD
-168 FILKNKKDK
+168 FILKNKKDD
-177 FQLGLSILSRLTDNL
+177 FQLGLSVLSKLTDNVY
-192 FLTVDSNFP
+192 LTVDSNFP
-201 SFYKNIK
+201 GFFKNIK
-208 DAKVLKV
+208 DATILNVQ
-215 KGPHPAGNVG
+215 GPHPAGNVG
-225 VQIHNHNPI
+225 VQIHNYRPI

-243 KPEDVSNIGS
+243 KPEDVSNIGY
-253 LFKNGEFCSER
+253 LFKNGEFCSNR
-264 TVAVAGPSVKNPQ
+264 TLAVVGPTVKNPQ
-277 YFTSTIGASIS
+277 YLTSIIGASIS
-288 SVLEK
+288 SILKK
-293 IKIDK
+293 IEVDR

-314 TSIDGYLSYSDNLLT
+314 TNIDSYLSYSNNLLT

-348 FIPSISKT
+348 FIPSMSKT
-356 SFSRFL
+356 SFSRLL
-362 NKKKLEVS
+362 NKRKLEVT
-370 TNLNGEERAMV
+370 TNLNGEERAIV

-404 NKDIERMEELGI
+404 NQDIEKMEALGI